1 MYASVCIC
9 MHAHKTMC
17 FNEFNCEVAV
27 LNGRN
32 AHLAYPKAIT
42 KPVHVE
48 GFKRFKNLKRVAK
61 ELGERAA
68 TNFGGYLGLK
78 VVEHGLL
85 LLLDV
90 QYFQLNFIENFD

>member
-1 MYASVCIC
+1 MYVSVCIC

-32 AHLAYPKAIT
+32 AHLEYPKVIT
-42 KPVHVE
+42 KQVHVE
-48 GFKRFKNLKRVAK
+48 VFKRFKNLKRVAK

-78 VVEHGLL
+78 VVEHGNSSLAGCSVFPFEFHREL
-85 LLLDV
+85 
-90 QYFQLNFIENFD
+90 